1 MQNSNLPFFIIL
13 FLRIQMCFLLSIVA
27 KETIKSLHLVYQ
39 NHSSVAIQ
47 TLVLEMAK
55 HTFVTPSSES
65 RSILSIV
72 SHQFNRSQM
81 VLLTRK

>member
-1 MQNSNLPFFIIL
+1 M
-13 FLRIQMCFLLSIVA
+13 
-27 KETIKSLHLVYQ
+27 
-39 NHSSVAIQ
+39 
-47 TLVLEMAK
+47 LEMAK
-55 HTFVTPSSES
+55 HTFVTPSSVS